1 MNTLWQ
7 IAEVVLIFVE
17 AKREKKKA
25 MKKRNSII
33 SGILL
38 LLAITIAS
46 CGRQEQHYIEKMVN
60 KMVKN
65 KSPEEIEKTKVFTID
80 SLNFV
85 ELDSLGLTTDYIN
98 VWTKLYIDKS
108 STEDLVRDSKKLI
121 DRLEK
126 QSPKDIDVFIKAIAN
141 STVLKEYP
149 NVAASIVAYPYGVD
163 VSSDEYSEIATRL
176 FTSTRL
182 PGNKAPR
189 IEGLQPLEGVNST
202 LVLFYDGSCGICQHL
217 LDELADNYNQLKAQG
232 VRIVTISADGSK
244 DTFEKNIEK
253 YPWVDKLCDY
263 QSFSGINF
271 KRFGIAATPMMF
283 LIDKNGIVTD
293 QFSNLKDTGLIE

>member
-1 MNTLWQ
+1 MSKIKLYTS
-7 IAEVVLIFVE
+7 
-17 AKREKKKA
+17 
-25 MKKRNSII
+25 SI
-33 SGILL
+33 ILL
-38 LLAITIAS
+38 LLVISIVS
-46 CGRQEQHYIEKMVN
+46 CGKQEKHYIEKVLD
-60 KMVKN
+60 KMEKKGSSEELAKA
-65 KSPEEIEKTKVFTID
+65 KSYTID

-85 ELDSLGLTTDYIN
+85 QLDSLGLIKDYIN
-98 VWTKLYIDKS
+98 TWTKLYVDKN

-126 QSPKDIDVFIKAIAN
+126 QSSADDIELFIRAIAN
-141 STVLKEYP
+141 SNTLSQYP
-149 NVAASIVAYPYGVD
+149 NVAASIVAYPYGID

-182 PGNKAPR
+182 PGSKAPQ

-244 DTFEKNIEK
+244 DLFEQNIAK
-253 YPWVDKLCDY
+253 YPWADKLCDY
-263 QSFSGINF
+263 QSFNGVNF
-271 KRFGIAATPMMF
+271 KHFGIAATPMMF
-283 LIDKNGIVTD
+283 MIDKDGIVID
-293 QFSNLKDTGLIE
+293 QFRNLKEAKLIE